1 MTGWRVTFR
10 SFRAEGA
17 GGVWYEVG
25 VDAEYFRDY
34 APEAYERAKRHVEAC
49 VRLIEEFF
57 NVKV

>member
-1 MTGWRVTFR
+1 
-10 SFRAEGA
+10 
-17 GGVWYEVG
+17 

-49 VRLIEEFF
+49 VRLIEELF